1 MLSEHNR
8 RRRERYAMDRTAHAA
23 EQRQYRDRAKAR
35 RAAEALA
42 QVRTGGEE
50 VAEEAPVPA
59 VAPVPVQYV
68 STRPQRNKPRA
79 VWGSAPSSPA
89 HARSEEE
96 DDMEEDKVPYAPRGS
111 GSALNGNAGAQQWQ
125 PPAQPYGWPAPPAA
139 AAGGGALQRL
149 WADLVSQSVG
159 GPAAQQHAA
168 QQQAAYNAAAA
179 AAFAAERDAAAMRQR
194 HATALPFD
202 PAAFAAALQATAA
215 SQPSLA
221 GAAAAAASLP
231 PHATL
236 PEALA
241 ALLDQL
247 QPPPPPPPPGV
258 PPALWQQLSSH
269 PALAAALQ
277 QVIASGPPLVA
288 IPMPEPEAAPAPTPV
303 LQHAQAAAST
313 PSRFPSGASAHAGGG
328 AAGGG
333 GEVAAAAQPVGSE
346 LHASLVQCRE
356 HSSARSGGGS
366 RLEAALAQAAANAA
380 ANGQPARGAVASP
393 GSPQRDDAER
403 RHLDG
408 ASVCTA
414 SMAELTHSAVASGG
428 EGAAAEELRVRLRRA
443 LVEARA
449 ASGATTTSSG
459 VLARMIQQ
467 RGTAVAE

>member
-1 MLSEHNR
+1 
-8 RRRERYAMDRTAHAA
+8 MDRTAHAA

-42 QVRTGGEE
+42 QVRTGGEA
-50 VAEEAPVPA
+50 AEAAAAPAA
-59 VAPVPVQYV
+59 VAPAQHV

-89 HARSEEE
+89 RGGSE
-96 DDMEEDKVPYAPRGS
+96 DDYMEEDKVPYAPRGS
-111 GSALNGNAGAQQWQ
+111 RSALGTAAAQQWQ
-125 PPAQPYGWPAPPAA
+125 QQPYAWPAPPAA
-139 AAGGGALQRL
+139 APGGTQLQRL

-159 GPAAQQHAA
+159 GAAAQQHAA

-179 AAFAAERDAAAMRQR
+179 AAFAAERDAAMMRQR

-221 GAAAAAASLP
+221 GAAAAVALMP

-241 ALLDQL
+241 ALLDRL
-247 QPPPPPPPPGV
+247 QPPPPAPPPPPPGV
-258 PPALWQQLSSH
+258 PLALWQQLSSH

-277 QVIASGPPLVA
+277 QVITSGPPLVPL
-288 IPMPEPEAAPAPTPV
+288 PMPEPEAAPAPV
-303 LQHAQAAAST
+303 QHAQAAAST

-333 GEVAAAAQPVGSE
+333 DDGRDAAQPVGSE
-346 LHASLVQCRE
+346 LLASLVQCRE

-380 ANGQPARGAVASP
+380 ANGRATAAALTQPPRGAVASP
-393 GSPQRDDAER
+393 GSPQREEEDAER

-449 ASGATTTSSG
+449 ASTTSTSSSG

-467 RGTAVAE
+467 RGAAAAE